1 MDMNENIKEQVRK
14 ASSLLGM
21 NDEEGMEKFMTIVT
35 DNNLTLPNDEALA
48 LSLWRQYFMSA
59 KTSKTTERKGNTGS
73 LVKKCFGF
81 FISMDEARNINENL
95 RNRLLAEYRR
105 DANATLSSGK
115 IAIAEEQAD
124 GKFNI
129 TRYHNDE
136 EQQITKDSMPSGNV
150 EVEDGVYLIALDNN
164 KTKYNSMDKNPSYG
178 SPLPE
183 FNWRRSGI
191 FVGKVDGGDVMVW
204 NFSYRNEACKNFN
217 AGTFNW
223 VHFDA
228 IPNDNQRLNGFT
240 DGTYNSLKF
249 NTDLDTSDEMYIDV
263 SSQNFVSI
271 LAETNPDKVV
281 TLMELE
287 RVHQQNQMKD
297 WGERYVITDGSVVNI
312 NMKATSNGNR
322 ILSITDLNSDFD
334 YEGDSWGSTTCWVPS
349 EMNIDFGIGSQVLIV
364 GRTSQGTDE
373 NGMLRPVSINV
384 SGLYVLERR
393 GSVSFDV
400 PQDIEEDTDWF
411 TV

>member
-1 MDMNENIKEQVRK
+1 MNENIKEQVRK

-281 TLMELE
+281 TLM
-287 RVHQQNQMKD
+287 
-297 WGERYVITDGSVVNI
+297 
-312 NMKATSNGNR
+312 
-322 ILSITDLNSDFD
+322 DFD

-349 EMNIDFGIGSQVLIV
+349 EMNIDFGIGSQVLLV

-411 TV
+411 SV